1 MPACALIGLPMASG
15 VSDDRPSFYLPQPY
29 AGCLAAAGGV
39 PVLIPLL
46 EKEALL
52 EGLYEHLAG
61 LLLCGGG
68 DVAAERYGARDGGRL
83 ANVNAA
89 RDRVEIW
96 LTQRALAEG
105 KPVLGIC
112 RGAQVLNVAAGGT
125 LIQDI
130 AQELPGALAHA
141 RPRACPPEA
150 LAHSVRVAENTLLH
164 RVLFDGAAAPDHPLQ
179 VNSSHHQAAERIAFG
194 FRAVA
199 WAPDGVVEAIE
210 SECSEEVFQLGVQWH
225 PEHLTAAVPAM
236 RLLFERFVQA
246 ATQWAA
252 GR

>member
-1 MPACALIGLPMASG
+1 MSLHPLIGLPTASALAG
-15 VSDDRPSFYLPQPY
+15 APSSFWLPQPY
-29 AGCLAAAGGV
+29 ACCLAAVGGA

-46 EKEALL
+46 EDEALL
-52 EGLYEHLAG
+52 DGLYDHLAG

-68 DVAAERYGARDGGRL
+68 DVAAERYGARDGGLLR
-83 ANVNAA
+83 NVDAA
-89 RDRVEIW
+89 RDRVEIY
-96 LTQRALAEG
+96 LTQRALAEH

-130 AQELPGALAHA
+130 AEAMPSALAHP
-141 RPRACPPEA
+141 RPESRAPEA
-150 LAHSVRVAENTLLH
+150 LAHPLRVAEDSLLH
-164 RVLFDGAAAPDHPLQ
+164 RILFDGAAGTDHCLQ
-179 VNSSHHQAAERIAFG
+179 VNSSHHQAVEEMAPG

-210 SECSEEVFQLGVQWH
+210 SERSGVAFHLGVQWH
-225 PEHLTAAVPAM
+225 PEHLVGTLPPM
-236 RLLFERFVQA
+236 RRLLERFVQA
-246 ATQWAA
+246 ATQWGA